1 MFTPLSKCP
10 PSFSAT
16 LIGSVNSMSFKAPI
30 IIASPGGLLGTESGR
45 FSCLRSELHPQTEAR
60 YSPCVN
66 AYHVGDFYESPRY
79 VISSGNP
86 RSEEAIDYALTTTT
100 KTERF
105 EGRVTDAEMPV

>member
-1 MFTPLSKCP
+1 MFTPPSKCP

-45 FSCLRSELHPQTEAR
+45 VSCLRSELHPQTEAR

-79 VISSGNP
+79 LIRYNVSRIRHHRGPYMMLSFFTP
-86 RSEEAIDYALTTTT
+86 LH
-100 KTERF
+100 
-105 EGRVTDAEMPV
+105 V